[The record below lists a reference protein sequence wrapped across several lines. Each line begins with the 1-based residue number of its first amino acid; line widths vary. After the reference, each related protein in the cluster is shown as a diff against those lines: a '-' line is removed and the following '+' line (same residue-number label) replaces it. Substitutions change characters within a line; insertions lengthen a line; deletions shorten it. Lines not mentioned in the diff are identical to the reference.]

1 MENRTEIGKK
11 IKDKLADLDKNPSEF
26 VWSKIET
33 DLNKKRNKRI
43 LSWIIPGVI
52 IAVLFCTLFYFNS
65 DFQDKT
71 QKSDNQAKQET
82 TAKAPSQKTNLVSDQ
97 KQNQKSNPKLQKS
110 GSDIVTRVKKTKS
123 VKLIKESSKLVTS
136 TNEYEEYE
144 VVKKYKVILKK
155 EQVTTKLIKSGT
167 LKKTIQP
174 KATENKLLIKKN
186 KTTETKSKKK
196 TKTHSTK
203 HSKKV
208 VYKPLAT
215 EIPKNKSPEKDAAT
229 QKTVSTPRV
238 IEAKIDTIAK
248 MDSLKL
254 KKDTTPKREYKKTVY
269 NTENKE
275 SDPEL
280 SVSVFYGPAISGSL
294 NSASMIDP
302 SMDNLATKHPVTSH
316 YGVYVKTMYDKIG
329 FRAGFS
335 KINLKTSTRL
345 DKDELIPNYNNIELK
360 SEINIKQTFTGSNE
374 VDLVQKLSYYELPIE
389 FVYAFK
395 KDESKIGM
403 EAFTGFSF
411 LISDKNQLSLKSEK
425 VAMQNIGEAKNI
437 SGINFSYNLGIG
449 ISYKL
454 NAKFS
459 LDINPLFKYYLSTFK
474 ESGDAKPHSFSLQ
487 SGVSYKF

>member
-43 LSWIIPGVI
+43 LSWIFSGAIVI
-52 IAVLFCTLFYFNS
+52 AFIAAIFYFNS

-71 QKSDNQAKQET
+71 QKTAAQAKQET
-82 TAKAPSQKTNLVSDQ
+82 KASTAKSALVSDE
-97 KQNQKSNPKLQKS
+97 KQNQGSNPKLQKS
-110 GSDIVTRVKKTKS
+110 GSDVVTRVKKTKS
-123 VKLIKESSKLVTS
+123 VKLVKESSKLVTS

-155 EQVTTKLIKSGT
+155 EQVTTKLLKSGT
-167 LKKTIQP
+167 VKKTIQP
-174 KATENKLLIKKN
+174 KAQENKLLIKKN
-186 KTTETKSKKK
+186 KTTEPKSKKK
-196 TKTHSTK
+196 TKSHSTK
-203 HSKKV
+203 AKKT
-208 VYKPLAT
+208 VYKPLAG
-215 EIPKNKSPEKDAAT
+215 EISKKKAGEKDAAT
-229 QKTVSTPRV
+229 QTKTESTPRI

-248 MDSLKL
+248 IDTLKL
-254 KKDTTPKREYKKTVY
+254 KKDTTPKRAYKKTVY
-269 NTENKE
+269 TTENKE

-280 SVSVFYGPAISGSL
+280 SVSIFYGPAISGSL

-302 SMDNLATKHPVTSH
+302 SMDNLAKKHPITSH

-335 KINLKTSTRL
+335 KINLKTATRL
-345 DKDELIPNYNNIELK
+345 DKDQLITNYNNIALK
-360 SEINIKQTFTGSNE
+360 SEINIKQTFDGSNE
-374 VDLVQKLSYYELPIE
+374 VDLIQKLSYYELPIE

-403 EAFTGFSF
+403 EAFTGCSF
-411 LISDKNQLSLKSEK
+411 LISDQNQLSLQSEK
-425 VAMQNIGEAKNI
+425 VATQNIGEAKNI

-454 NAKFS
+454 NSKFN
-459 LDINPLFKYYLSTFK
+459 LDINPIFKYYLSTFK
-474 ESGDAKPHSFSLQ
+474 ENGPAKPYSFSLQ

>member
-43 LSWIIPGVI
+43 LSWIIPVVI

-215 EIPKNKSPEKDAAT
+215 EIPKNKSPEKDATT

-294 NSASMIDP
+294 NSTSMIDP

-474 ESGDAKPHSFSLQ
+474 ESGDAKPYSFSLQ